1 MLRLVTVCRPAKVF
15 SFLLWASRRLFCH
28 NNNNNNDDDDD
39 DEDDNDDDDDDDDAG
54 IEIMAGQRT
63 MSSQKLVLCY

>member
-15 SFLLWASRRLFCH
+15 LFLLWASRRLFCH

-39 DEDDNDDDDDDDDAG
+39 EDDNDDDDDDAG

-63 MSSQKLVLCY
+63 MSSQKLVLRY